1 MRKFLILI
9 AVSFLLT
16 SNTYGQTQQDNI
28 DAYNKVKKW
37 AVVKLTIA
45 YMEDCKKSDQIEIDT
60 YNDLKQEYD
69 IYIEN
74 VDLNDFSEKLSKGW
88 GKTREG
94 VFNNYKEELI
104 DNEGGINFKNI
115 KFVPVGSSNIER
127 VKVSELINEKYSSLL
142 PKIEQ
147 KVETGLKEVAIN
159 LTVSDTNISKVVKEE
174 SNWGNVLLYGLLI
187 LSVLFN
193 IFLIMKTKLFKG
205 IKKAN
210 NFNNGKVRN
219 LEDLGK
225 LNLSLQSKIQT
236 LTKEIES
243 LKKENLDFKSK
254 LDASVDTQ
262 IEKPIE
268 DQKAIT
274 QEFKIQNSQK
284 STKRIIYF
292 PSPFENKK
300 FANEDMSE
308 TEKPTS
314 LYVAEID
321 KNSNKGII
329 SLLETA
335 DLTRALNSPNTFLE
349 TACDYENAYN
359 PSAKGVKVIK
369 DGEVML
375 SGQDWLVI
383 KKIKIKFI

>member
-127 VKVSELINEKYSSLL
+127 VKVIELINEKYSSLL

>member
-1 MRKFLILI
+1 M
-9 AVSFLLT
+9 SFLLT

-127 VKVSELINEKYSSLL
+127 VKVIELINEKYSSLL